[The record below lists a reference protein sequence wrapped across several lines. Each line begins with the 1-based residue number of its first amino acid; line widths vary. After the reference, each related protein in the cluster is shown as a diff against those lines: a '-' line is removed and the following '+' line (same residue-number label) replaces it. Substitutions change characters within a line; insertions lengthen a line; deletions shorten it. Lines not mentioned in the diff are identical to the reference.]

1 VTATGQVLTSTRNP
15 RVQAARGL
23 RRARERRAQG
33 RHLVEGPRA
42 VAEALAAGVVEELFV
57 TERMPVPDT
66 DLPVHRVAD
75 HVLDHLADASTPQGI
90 VAVARTVPADLDE
103 IGDGVVVVL
112 DRVADPGN
120 AGTILRTA
128 DALGAAAVV
137 LTSGSVDPFA
147 PKTVRAAVGSTYH
160 LPVVTDVTLAEV
172 VAHARATQRRVVGLD
187 ADGAEGLEAL
197 SATGVP
203 VCLVLGNEAHGLD
216 ADTASLLDTTVAIA
230 LHPRAESLNV
240 AAAAAI
246 AIHAAT
252 RR

>member
-1 VTATGQVLTSTRNP
+1 MTAPGQVLTSTRNP

-57 TERMPVPDT
+57 VEGAPVPAT
-66 DLPVHRVAD
+66 DVPVHRVAD
-75 HVLDHLADASTPQGI
+75 HVLDHLADATTPQGI
-90 VAVARTVPADLDE
+90 VAVARTEPAHLDE

-137 LTSGSVDPFA
+137 VTSGSVDPFS

-160 LPVVTDVTLAEV
+160 LPVVTEVTLAEV
-172 VAHARATQRRVVGLD
+172 VAHARATQRRAVGLD

-197 SATGVP
+197 SAAGGP

-216 ADTASLLDTTVAIA
+216 TDTAALLDTTVAIV

-252 RR
+252 RP

>member
-1 VTATGQVLTSTRNP
+1 MITSTRNP

-23 RRARERRAQG
+23 RRARERRARG
-33 RHLVEGPRA
+33 LHLVEGPRA
-42 VAEALAAGVVEELFV
+42 VREALEAGVVVEVFV
-57 TERMPVPDT
+57 AESAAITLAEQPVE
-66 DLPVHRVAD
+66 VVAD
-75 HVLDHLADASTPQGI
+75 HVLDHLADATTPQGI
-90 VAVARTVPADLDE
+90 VAVARTVTARLDAV
-103 IGDGVVVVL
+103 GAGVLVVL

-137 LTSGSVDPFA
+137 LTTGSVDAFA

-160 LPVVTDVTLAEV
+160 LPIVTDVTLAEV
-172 VAHARATQRRVVGLD
+172 AVAARASGRLLVGLD
-187 ADGAEGLEAL
+187 AAGTEPLEVL
-197 SATGVP
+197 SGRTGS
-203 VCLVLGNEAHGLD
+203 VCLVLGNEAHGLEPD
-216 ADTASLLDTTVAIA
+216 SAALLDTTVAIA

-252 RR
+252 RS